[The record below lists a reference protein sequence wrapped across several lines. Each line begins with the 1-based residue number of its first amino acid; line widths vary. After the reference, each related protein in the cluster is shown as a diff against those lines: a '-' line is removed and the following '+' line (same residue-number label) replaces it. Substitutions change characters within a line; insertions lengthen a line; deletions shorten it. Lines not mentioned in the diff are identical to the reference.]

1 MGKGNYDGYEYV
13 KAHIVKAAVFG
24 DDKSFD
30 VIFNRYEGDIV
41 NLIVA
46 RIRKYDLSVGY
57 FPVEGLKHTVW
68 IGLKDAV
75 KKYRPK

>member
-1 MGKGNYDGYEYV
+1 MSKGNYDDYKYV
-13 KAHIVKAAVFG
+13 KAEIVKAAVFG
-24 DDKSFD
+24 DDSSFD
-30 VIFNRYEGDIV
+30 AIFNRYEGDIIT
-41 NLIVA
+41 LIVA

-57 FPVEGLKHTVW
+57 FPVDGLKHTVW